1 MAHKSSS
8 GIFHIHLSNYLP
20 YDIVQYKLH
29 TTIYIL
35 SITKEMMVLK
45 RYLLTGGAAVVLL
58 LGACDDGENEEP
70 ATVEEESPETTEDE
84 TASDHSEEVE
94 ELRAENESLQ
104 ERIAELEEENDALTE
119 IVDNTEEEPEE
130 EEITEES
137 TSTGEGT
144 RSNPLQIGDTA
155 QLEARINGDDFDER
169 YEASVD
175 LTVNEI
181 IIGEEAYNMLV
192 EENQF
197 NDPAPEGYQW
207 ALIHAT
213 SELVE
218 AETEDYA
225 YYVMDRFEIVEED
238 GSSAPRESAVTPD
251 SYGGDHIYSGG
262 TSSGYVSALV
272 PAEGAF
278 LIKYDAYPDSDVFF
292 EVD

>member
-1 MAHKSSS
+1 M
-8 GIFHIHLSNYLP
+8 
-20 YDIVQYKLH
+20 
-29 TTIYIL
+29 
-35 SITKEMMVLK
+35 K
-45 RYLLTGGAAVVLL
+45 RYLLTGGVAAVLL
-58 LGACDDGENEEP
+58 LGACGDGENEEP
-70 ATVEEESPETTEDE
+70 ATVEDESPDTTEDE
-84 TASDHSEEVE
+84 TATNHSEEVE

-104 ERIAELEEENDALTE
+104 ERVAELEEENDALTE
-119 IVDNTEEEPEE
+119 IVESTEEGVEE
-130 EEITEES
+130 EEITEEP

-155 QLEARINGDDFDER
+155 QLESRINGDDFDER
-169 YEASVD
+169 YEASVN

-278 LIKYDAYPDSDVFF
+278 LIKYDSYPDSDVFF
-292 EVD
+292 EVY

>member
-20 YDIVQYKLH
+20 DDIVQWKLH
-29 TTIYIL
+29 TIYIL

-45 RYLLTGGAAVVLL
+45 RYLLTGGAAAVLL
-58 LGACDDGENEEP
+58 LGACGDGETEEP
-70 ATVEEESPETTEDE
+70 ATVEDESPETK
-84 TASDHSEEVE
+84 EEAE

-104 ERIAELEEENDALTE
+104 ERIAELEEENDVLTE
-119 IVDNTEEEPEE
+119 IVDNTEEEPEEEVEE

-251 SYGGDHIYSGG
+251 SYEGDHIYSGG